1 MALGTKPE
9 QLGLSLPSSKT
20 VVYGIVMDWDVRNGT
35 ASIIAF
41 MTGDASIY
49 FSSGGGII
57 GGGAHED
64 VKIIAMGFVDEAQQ
78 MLSKTKKVEQ
88 TPLPDKDRVVF
99 YLLTNEGIFSAQD
112 ELENLRNQTSIWL
125 GLFLT
130 ANEVINEHRATNE
143 K

>member
-9 QLGLSLPSSKT
+9 HLGLTLPSAKT
-20 VVYGIVMDWDVRNGT
+20 IVYGIVMDWDVRNGT
-35 ASIIAF
+35 ASIISF

-57 GGGAHED
+57 GGGTQED

-78 MLSKTKKVEQ
+78 MLGKTKKVEQ

-112 ELENLRNQTSIWL
+112 ELENLRNQTSVWL

-130 ANEVINEHRATNE
+130 ANEVINELRATNE
-143 K
+143 I

>member
-1 MALGTKPE
+1 
-9 QLGLSLPSSKT
+9 
-20 VVYGIVMDWDVRNGT
+20 
-35 ASIIAF
+35 

-57 GGGAHED
+57 GGGTHED

-78 MLSKTKKVEQ
+78 MLRKTKKVEQ

-112 ELENLRNQTSIWL
+112 ELENLRNQTSVWL

-130 ANEVINEHRATNE
+130 ANEVINELRATNE